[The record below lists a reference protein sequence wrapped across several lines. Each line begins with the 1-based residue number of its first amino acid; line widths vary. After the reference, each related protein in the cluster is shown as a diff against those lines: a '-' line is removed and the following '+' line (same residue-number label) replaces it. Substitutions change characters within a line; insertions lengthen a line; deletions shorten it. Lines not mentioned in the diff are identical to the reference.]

1 MLLYSILGGVLLLLL
16 LLLFVPTLV
25 GIDYLWDQKN
35 QDLRLRFRVLA
46 IRFSVRISL
55 DKKKEEKKQEKEK
68 KLSPK
73 KFIAFAKELY
83 SAYQSVEEDCK
94 DVLREIKARF
104 TCREVYFTIRYG
116 TSNPAKT
123 GILNGAVWTAGTLIL
138 KVLDMA
144 LGVSKKTLNV
154 YPEFNRSCMCI
165 HIKGTFRFTLYNAI
179 RFVLK
184 VIRLVKLIK
193 SKITIEI

>member
-1 MLLYSILGGVLLLLL
+1 MLLYSILGGILLLLL

-35 QDLRLRFRVLA
+35 QDLRLRFRVLG
-46 IRFSVRISL
+46 IHFSVKIPL
-55 DKKKEEKKQEKEK
+55 DKKKEDKKQGEEK

-73 KFIAFAKELY
+73 KFITFAKELY
-83 SAYQSVEEDCK
+83 SAYRSVEDDCK
-94 DVLREIKARF
+94 GVLREIKARF

-116 TSNPAKT
+116 TTNPART
-123 GILNGAVWTAGTLIL
+123 GILNGAVWTAGTLVL
-138 KVLDMA
+138 KVIDSILD
-144 LGVSKKTLNV
+144 VSQKTLNV

-165 HIKGTFRFTLYNAI
+165 HIKGTFRFTLFNAI

-184 VIRLVKLIK
+184 IIRLVKLIK